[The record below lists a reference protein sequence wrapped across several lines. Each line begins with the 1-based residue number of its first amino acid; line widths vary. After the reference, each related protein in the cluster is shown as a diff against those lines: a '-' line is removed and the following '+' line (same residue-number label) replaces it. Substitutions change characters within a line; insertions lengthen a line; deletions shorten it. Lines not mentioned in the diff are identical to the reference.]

1 VGLGWESRR
10 TGETS
15 IGNKVGKAHFDD
27 LYGISRKEKKLKTV
41 GETAKKFLVKEGGK
55 KGD

>member
-1 VGLGWESRR
+1 MGLGWESRR

-15 IGNKVGKAHFDD
+15 IGNKVGEAHFDD